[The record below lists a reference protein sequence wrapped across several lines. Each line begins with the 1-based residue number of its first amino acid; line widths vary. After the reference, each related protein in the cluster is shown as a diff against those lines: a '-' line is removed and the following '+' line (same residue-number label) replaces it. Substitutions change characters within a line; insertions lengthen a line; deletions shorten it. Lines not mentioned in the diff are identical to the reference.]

1 MKQFSLLKKK
11 YLLMILVIFNF
22 NLLIA
27 QSLQIEIKD
36 KFNQPIKKAN
46 ILIKDAQKPHII
58 KEFTISKG
66 GISLINLKKIYKFI
80 LIEVTAN
87 GFYPVTKLIKNPQ
100 KNKTYNIDFIL
111 KKDEITKLDEVIVT
125 AKKRPFTIK
134 KDTVKY
140 NVNSYRDGSE
150 RKIQD
155 LIKKLPG
162 IEVNTSTGEIKY
174 KGKSVETV
182 LLEGDNL
189 FGYNYSLGTKNI
201 NVDMVEQVQAI
212 ENYSENPL
220 LKGIENG
227 DKVALNLTLKK
238 GKIDF
243 SGNIDLGVG
252 FFENEKQALNINSNI
267 LGITKNYKSFATLA
281 YNNIGVNHSPFDYFG
296 FDLNFEELKEKDFF
310 AQKIIPETRFSNTLD
325 NKRVNINNQYFGNY
339 NAIFKINKRLK
350 VKTNLYYIN
359 DKITSEQ
366 LFENSYIINN
376 EEFTTTDNTFITKKP
391 KQYRGDLEIKYNFS
405 KTSLIEY
412 DLRIRQENIK
422 TPSTVLSN
430 NNNNFEALLNSEDF
444 YLKQKLLYTKKISD
458 KKAFQ
463 FSVLQSTNNISQA
476 FQINPSVIDS
486 DDYTANTQES
496 LFKKKYIET
505 QATLLGSSKK
515 DNKYTFSVGGIM
527 DNNKLQ
533 SELFGENLIESIIIE
548 NGTNNL
554 EYFKKSIYQLGA
566 YHFNIGKWKFSPS
579 YSLNNLNQVI
589 YNRNNGSKNNQTDFI
604 FEPSLN
610 IRYRLNSVSFLSAKA
625 GYNKT
630 SNAERY
636 LFLNQI
642 LINNRTTISNT
653 ASLELQESLNYSLFY
668 YSNDL
673 YKQLQINASTNYQKT
688 TGNFFTNSLI
698 NENTTQINYFYLPQN
713 NSNLSFNFQIAKY
726 IPFLE
731 STVKLSSNYSISEYK
746 NIVNNSELRNNK
758 SQFLDTKLFMRT
770 AFDGFINFEN
780 TINLSKSISESDNSN
795 QFINESLNNVFK
807 IILKPTKK
815 WFILLSS
822 DYFLPNRENKLENYM
837 FLDASIR
844 YRPKNKKIEFNF
856 VARNLLNETNFEQI
870 QTSDFSTNIYRTNIL
885 PRNYL
890 LNMTYNF

>member
-1 MKQFSLLKKK
+1 MKNNFKVFLVLYFFLHQLYSQTLKGTVTNIDNKLVAVSTIIIKDSSNIEAISEYTFSENGKYEILLNKK
-11 YLLMILVIFNF
+11 YK
-22 NLLIA
+22 
-27 QSLQIEIKD
+27 S
-36 KFNQPIKKAN
+36 
-46 ILIKDAQKPHII
+46 II
-58 KEFTISKG
+58 
-66 GISLINLKKIYKFI
+66 
-80 LIEVTAN
+80 IEVNTN
-87 GFYPVTKLIKNPQ
+87 GYVSKIFTIKNPQ

-111 KKDEITKLDEVIVT
+111 KKDEVTKLDEVIVT

-134 KDTVKY
+134 KDTVNY

-162 IEVNTSTGEIKY
+162 IEVNISTGEIKY
-174 KGKSVETV
+174 KGKSIETV

-220 LKGIENG
+220 LKGIGNG
-227 DKVALNLTLKK
+227 DKVVLNLKLKK
-238 GKIDF
+238 GRIDF
-243 SGNIDLGVG
+243 SGNVDFGVG
-252 FFENEKQALNINSNI
+252 IFENRKQALNINSNI

-281 YNNIGVNHSPFDYFG
+281 HNNIGINYSPFDYFG
-296 FDLNFEELKEKDFF
+296 FSVNLEQLKEKDFF

-325 NKRVNINNQYFGNY
+325 DKRVNINNQYFGNY

-391 KQYRGDLEIKYNFS
+391 NQYRGDLEIKYNSS
-405 KTSLIEY
+405 KTSLLEY
-412 DLRIRQENIK
+412 NLRVRQENIK
-422 TPSTVLSN
+422 TPSIVLSN
-430 NNNNFEALLNSEDF
+430 NNNSFESLLNSEDF
-444 YLKQKLLYTKKISD
+444 YLKQKLLYTKKISN

-463 FSVLQSTNNISQA
+463 FSVFQSTNNILQNY
-476 FQINPSVIDS
+476 QISPSVINS
-486 DDYTANTQES
+486 DDYTSNIQKS
-496 LFKKKYIET
+496 LFKKNYLET
-505 QATLLGSSKK
+505 QATLLGASKK
-515 DNKYTFSVGGIM
+515 SNKYTFSIGGILN
-527 DNNKLQ
+527 NNKLQ
-533 SELFGENLIESIIIE
+533 SKLFGENLIESIPIE
-548 NGTNNL
+548 NSINDL
-554 EYFKKSIYQLGA
+554 EYLKKSMYQLGA
-566 YHFNIGKWKFSPS
+566 YHLNIGKWKFSPS
-579 YSLNNLNQVI
+579 YSLSYQNQVFDNI
-589 YNRNNGSKNNQTDFI
+589 NNNTKNNQNDFI

-610 IRYRLNSVSFLSAKA
+610 IRYRLNNVSSLSAKA

-630 SNAERY
+630 SNVERY

-653 ASLELQESLNYSLFY
+653 PSLELQESSNYGIFY
-668 YSNDL
+668 FNNDL
-673 YKQLQINASTNYQKT
+673 YNQLQINAGIDYQKS
-688 TGNFFTNSLI
+688 TGNFFTNSII
-698 NENTTQINYFYLPQN
+698 NENITQVNYFFLPQN
-713 NSNLSFNFQIAKY
+713 NSSLNLNFFVAKY
-726 IPFLE
+726 ITFLE
-731 STVKLSSNYSISEYK
+731 STIKLSSNYSISKYK

-758 SQFLDTKLFMRT
+758 NQFIDTKVFIKT

-780 TINLSKSISESDNSN
+780 TINLSKSISENENSN
-795 QFINESLNNVFK
+795 QFSNESLNNTFK
-807 IILKPTKK
+807 IIVKPAKK

-822 DYFLPNRENKLENYM
+822 DYFLPNRENKSEEYV

-844 YRPKNKKIEFNF
+844 YRPKNKKFEFNF
-856 VARNLLNETNFEQI
+856 VARNLLNENNFEQI

-885 PRNYL
+885 PRYYL
-890 LNMTYNF
+890 LNITYNF